1 MLHSLAHDQRSTLNV
16 CRHAEHLTTQS
27 AERLHMQAVIRA
39 TPDFIASV
47 GTAGAKAAGGSAL
60 LGRLGGDGAGAGFE
74 RAANKSRTAAGASKA
89 GKGMDSG
96 LDGVLA
102 SLMGGDAAGGAASAA
117 GGSHDGSGG
126 PRHVAF
132 VHVTLAWTTQS
143 TIMQTPSCLDQ
154 LWL

>member
-1 MLHSLAHDQRSTLNV
+1 
-16 CRHAEHLTTQS
+16 
-27 AERLHMQAVIRA
+27 VIRA
-39 TPDFIASV
+39 TPHFIASV

-60 LGRLGGDGAGAGFE
+60 LGRLGDDGAGAGSE
-74 RAANKSRTAAGASKA
+74 AANKPRTAVGASKA

-102 SLMGGDAAGGAASAA
+102 SLMGGDDAGGAASAA
-117 GGSHDGSGG
+117 GGSDGGSGG

-132 VHVTLAWTTQS
+132 VHVTLALTIQS
-143 TIMQTPSCLDQ
+143 TIMQTLSCLDR